1 MNSLSV
7 LVVDDSLIMRKKISR
22 MVTELGHKVVAT
34 AENGKEAI
42 KQCENIALDLITM
55 DITMPDMNGIEAT
68 RRILAEKPNT
78 LIIMVTSLGQESMVM
93 EAINAGA
100 KGYILKPIKQEKF
113 SSLLHNVI
121 EHYI

>member
-22 MVTELGHKVVAT
+22 MVMELGHKVVAT
-34 AENGKEAI
+34 AENGAAAI
-42 KQCENIALDLITM
+42 KQCENMALDLITM

-68 RRILAEKPNT
+68 RRILADKPNT

-100 KGYILKPIKQEKF
+100 KGYILKPINQEKF
-113 SSLLHNVI
+113 STLLNNLI